1 MFSLMFRVQF
11 LQNNGKAGYNVG
23 DSQSN
28 KTARGDDISETIQ
41 KPLVRQ
47 ANPFFLFN
55 PSIKQFLNESIG
67 SFSIDNANVKNEELD
82 WSIE

>member
-23 DSQSN
+23 DSQSS
-28 KTARGDDISETIQ
+28 KPARGISETIQ

-47 ANPFFLFN
+47 DKPIRFSYLIHL
-55 PSIKQFLNESIG
+55 SS
-67 SFSIDNANVKNEELD
+67 SF
-82 WSIE
+82 